1 MSQIPL
7 TTRFIG
13 ISESVDL
20 QEKKS
25 SQVNSETEPYT
36 MQDVIDTIPSGSQGP
51 QGPQGPVGQTGA
63 QGNTGANGAV
73 GPAGLTWQGAFV
85 GGTSYVLND
94 AVSFGGA
101 SWFCINPT
109 SSAVTPDINTTDW
122 ALLASQG
129 AQGVQGIQG
138 VPGVNGVVAGLK
150 SLGSIVSGTIASGG
164 GGSPTDICGSIL
176 IPANTLETNSILETS
191 WGTFRLGTNGIV
203 QSQIYVNT
211 TNSLNGATRIATG
224 ANQLNDG
231 GWARHIR
238 DFQKIGNWIYGYN
251 FNNQA
256 SNDLGATP
264 TSVKNQVLIDPT
276 ADLYI
281 IFAVLRTDSSD
292 TATINRVR
300 IVEHF

>member
-1 MSQIPL
+1 MAQIPL
-7 TTRFIG
+7 ATRFIG
-13 ISESVDL
+13 ISGSVDL

-36 MQDVIDTIPSGSQGP
+36 MQDVIDTVPSGAQGP
-51 QGPQGPVGQTGA
+51 QGPQGPIGQTGA
-63 QGNTGANGAV
+63 QGNTGADGAV
-73 GPAGLTWQGAFV
+73 GPAGLTWQGTFV

-129 AQGVQGIQG
+129 AIGPQGIQG

-150 SLGSIVSGTIASGG
+150 NLGSIVEGATTA
-164 GGSPTDICGSIL
+164 GGSGSTTQISGNIL
-176 IPANTLETNSILETS
+176 VPANTLETNSILETS
-191 WGTFRLGTNGIV
+191 WGTYRVGANGIV

-211 TNSLNGATRIATG
+211 TNSLTGATRIATG
-224 ANQLNDG
+224 ANQQNDA
-231 GWARHIR
+231 GWSRHIR
-238 DFQKIGNWIYGYN
+238 DFQKIGNKIYGYN

-256 SNDLGATP
+256 SNDLGATGV
-264 TSVKNQVLIDPT
+264 SSRNEVIIDPT

-281 IFAVLRTDSSD
+281 IFAILRTNSADS
-292 TATINRVR
+292 ATINRAR